1 MNWRILKAI
10 FVLPGTALVLV
21 PGILVFA
28 TRNSRFAS
36 DLSGPSD
43 FCFWLAIALFV
54 AGLSVI
60 VWTVSLFAHA
70 GKGTPAP
77 WDPPERLVVAGPYR
91 FVRNP
96 MITGAV
102 TVLAGECLLLQSW
115 PLAVW
120 LVVFFVANAIYFPL
134 SEEPALR
141 GRFGDEYRLYA
152 ANVPR
157 WLPRLRPWDL
167 PGE

>member
-10 FVLPGTALVLV
+10 LILPGTALVLV
-21 PGILVFA
+21 PVLVVLA

-36 DLSGPSD
+36 NLSSPSD
-43 FCFWLAIALFV
+43 FCFWLAIVLFL
-54 AGLSVI
+54 AGLSVA
-60 VWTVSLFAHA
+60 VWTVSLFARS

-77 WDPPERLVVAGPYR
+77 WDPPQRLVVAGPYR

-96 MITGAV
+96 MITGAI
-102 TVLAGECLLLQSW
+102 TILAGESLLLQSW

-120 LVVFFVANAIYFPL
+120 LVIFFIGNAIYFPL
-134 SEEPALR
+134 FEEPALR
-141 GRFGDEYRLYA
+141 ERFGDQYRLYA

-157 WLPRLRPWDL
+157 WLPRLRPWNL
-167 PGE
+167 PDQ